1 MNLDPC
7 SLARCTLCLQKVN
20 CLFVVVVVTADAID
34 AISCTSNSKLNPKG
48 TRDASAGST
57 CWLSGHFASYV
68 QFMKVWGTFC
78 DFRVIQTKLFTLLS
92 AFIFL
97 WEWAQVFRRWLP
109 ILLKMLIKLILVHRF
124 LWFIGKSVGLY
135 LSFLLCMFNRFH

>member
-1 MNLDPC
+1 MQ
-7 SLARCTLCLQKVN
+7 SLSCWLSKTHLSKLSRVANQWQQLIRGKLYKSALKFNEPRPLLVGKVHTLFTKVN
-20 CLFVVVVVTADAID
+20 CLFVVVVVVTADAID

-68 QFMKVWGTFC
+68 QFMKVWRTFC
-78 DFRVIQTKLFTLLS
+78 DLRVIQTKLFTLLS

-97 WEWAQVFRRWLP
+97 WEYAQVFRR
-109 ILLKMLIKLILVHRF
+109 
-124 LWFIGKSVGLY
+124 
-135 LSFLLCMFNRFH
+135 